1 MRVFLAAACE
11 TRYAAMQHDRIPRRN
26 PSLVFSVRSLG
37 LWMAP
42 GEAPAR
48 LIGYALEKQQAFTA
62 GGLAAGRAALA
73 GAEPAGVVQAALGP
87 ARRRVRANARKLT
100 GA

>member
-1 MRVFLAAACE
+1 
-11 TRYAAMQHDRIPRRN
+11 MQHNRIPLMN
-26 PSLVFSVRSLG
+26 PYSMAMLAWQASLVFSVRSLG

-48 LIGYALEKQQAFTA
+48 LIGYALEKQRAFTA